1 VRVIETKRNNECF
14 QETILKDMKSLPS
27 EEARVFLKK
36 QDSGEL
42 ISIATSPARICG

>member
-27 EEARVFLKK
+27 EEARVFLKNK
-36 QDSGEL
+36 TQES
-42 ISIATSPARICG
+42 